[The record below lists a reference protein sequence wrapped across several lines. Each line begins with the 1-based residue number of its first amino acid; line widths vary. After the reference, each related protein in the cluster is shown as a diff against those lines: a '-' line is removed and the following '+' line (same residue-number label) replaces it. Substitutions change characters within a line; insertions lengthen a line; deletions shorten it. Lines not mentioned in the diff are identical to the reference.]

1 MRNEILEALH
11 EGYKCSPRI
20 VNFNTSLKSFLDAFG
35 GIFEVD
41 NLTPGLAKD
50 YYKTFLIDYRERKRN
65 ESSIQIEEPKVHIP
79 TAPEKQDSNYVC
91 KCGAIFETHQ
101 AHNGHKKKCKL

>member
-1 MRNEILEALH
+1 MKNEILEALL

-20 VNFNTSLKSFLDAFG
+20 VNFNTSLKSFLEDFG

-50 YYKTFLIDYRERKRN
+50 YYQTFLIDYRERKRN
-65 ESSIQIEEPKVHIP
+65 ESSIQTEEPKIHTP
-79 TAPEKQDSNYVC
+79 TAPEKQNSNYIC